1 MLTLPP
7 LRELSKEETACNTT
21 MDPLATTPQN
31 DDIDPLELEDRQLPD
46 EETAELAHIEDPEAP
61 EAIATIADEERD
73 LHKVLDTVT
82 KGVEVP
88 DEEAPDEVVSD
99 PKSTPGAAATLTD
112 KKDVTVVKKSG
123 SHIIPKDLIDR
134 ELTTEDL
141 LDDGAL

>member
-7 LRELSKEETACNTT
+7 LRERLREETACNTT
-21 MDPLATTPQN
+21 MDPLATNPQN
-31 DDIDPLELEDRQLPD
+31 DDVDPLELEDRELPD

-61 EAIATIADEERD
+61 ETIAGLADEEQD
-73 LHKVLDTVT
+73 LHKVLDKVT

-88 DEEAPDEVVSD
+88 DVEEAEPGTV
-99 PKSTPGAAATLTD
+99 PGAPAD
-112 KKDVTVVKKSG
+112 KKDAPAVKKSG
-123 SHIIPKDLIDR
+123 SHIIPKHLIDR